1 MELAVTVASAF
12 DHKALSADNYFVAAP
27 ACLDTAVFA
36 RMGCLSLAVADNTDN
51 LP

>member
-1 MELAVTVASAF
+1 MELTVTVASAF
-12 DHKALSADNYFVAAP
+12 DHKALSVGNYSAIVP
-27 ACLDTAVFA
+27 ACPDTVVFA